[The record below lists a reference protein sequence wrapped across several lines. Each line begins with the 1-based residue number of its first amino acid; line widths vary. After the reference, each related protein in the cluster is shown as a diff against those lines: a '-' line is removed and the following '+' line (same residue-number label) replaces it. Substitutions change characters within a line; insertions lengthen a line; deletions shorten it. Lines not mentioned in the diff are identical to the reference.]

1 VAIARA
7 LVTDPS
13 LVLADEPTGNLDRST
28 GREILQLLARMHQ
41 RGRTILMVTHD
52 VQVAEYA
59 QRVLY
64 MQDGKLISE
73 GVHDLH

>member
-1 VAIARA
+1 
-7 LVTDPS
+7 
-13 LVLADEPTGNLDRST
+13 
-28 GREILQLLARMHQ
+28 
-41 RGRTILMVTHD
+41 